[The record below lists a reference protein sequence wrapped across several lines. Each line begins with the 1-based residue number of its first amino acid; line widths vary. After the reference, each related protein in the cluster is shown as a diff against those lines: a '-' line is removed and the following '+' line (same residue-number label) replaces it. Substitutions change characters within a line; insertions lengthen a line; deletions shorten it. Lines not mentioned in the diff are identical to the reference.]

1 VFTAEEKSYL
11 LRLLRKQKRRGLLF
25 WRKPPAIH
33 HRLTEKLEQMV
44 RNEQVNREYL

>member
-1 VFTAEEKSYL
+1 MLK
-11 LRLLRKQKRRGLLF
+11 LLRKQKRRGLLF

-33 HRLTEKLEQMV
+33 QRLTEKIEQML